1 MDIGAPFAGNRAVTW
16 EGYDPAMDGIDWA
29 GSAMTAARTRLDIAT
44 GNLAN
49 VSTNGFRKIVAR
61 GVLTSHGASIQ
72 RLRPAEHGAIRRTG
86 RPYDLAIVGGGV
98 FRIRDDSG
106 NITATRNGGFT
117 RERDGSLRDDAG
129 RALLGLHGILRI
141 PEGATLDDRG
151 RVMVAGR
158 QIDRVPI
165 DPGASIRSGYLQT
178 ANVDA
183 IGEMVDILT
192 AQRSFESAEKVVAAI
207 DSTRQKASNDVA
219 RLK

>member
-1 MDIGAPFAGNRAVTW
+1 
-16 EGYDPAMDGIDWA
+16 MDGIDWA

-61 GVLTSHGASIQ
+61 GVLDAHGVTIERQ
-72 RLRPAEHGAIRRTG
+72 TVAEHGALLRTG
-86 RPYDLAIVGGGV
+86 RTYDLAIVGGGI
-98 FRIRDDSG
+98 FRMRDAGGRIS
-106 NITATRNGGFT
+106 ATRNGAFV
-117 RERDGSLRDDAG
+117 RDRDGTLRDDVG
-129 RALLGLHGILRI
+129 RVLIGLHGALRI
-141 PEGATLDDRG
+141 PDGAALDDRG
-151 RVMVAGR
+151 RVMLAGR
-158 QIDRVPI
+158 EIDRIPV
-165 DPGASIRSGYLQT
+165 DPDASVRSGFLEG

-207 DSTRQKASNDVA
+207 DATRQKASNDVA